1 MDDRAEDESDNEGW
15 TAEDLHDFLGRLV
28 EELAQARQ
36 HPNDRDRRWEAMRT
50 VELFSAIKLPS
61 GLGHLI
67 DILLIKPKAA
77 AIILKR
83 AMEKAN
89 RNTPA
94 EGRDAAAARELIE
107 ILRDRL
113 VPLSEA
119 LSGQLRD

>member
-1 MDDRAEDESDNEGW
+1 MDNRAQDEIADEAW
-15 TAEDLHDFLGRLV
+15 TAGELHNFLGRFD

-36 HPNDRDRRWEAMRT
+36 HPNDRDRRWEVLQT

-67 DILLIKPKAA
+67 DTLLIKPKAA

-83 AMEKAN
+83 AMAKAN
-89 RNTPA
+89 RNVPV
-94 EGRDAAAARELIE
+94 EGRDAAAAGQLIE

-119 LSGQLRD
+119 LSGHLRD